1 MTNSVY
7 EKDYDPDFKSV
18 TPNATPVASKAT
30 KAKSKDKLF
39 PVKLLRNYRPA
50 GKFKVVDVDEKG
62 VETMRDPIGDQESEN
77 QLATG
82 DYAKVFKKTKI
93 YLDVEEAKVAIDRKI
108 AERADE
114 IAI

>member
-1 MTNSVY
+1 MNNSVY
-7 EKDYDPDFKSV
+7 EKDYQPDFKAEAAEEV
-18 TPNATPVASKAT
+18 DKAP
-30 KAKSKDKLF
+30 KAKAKPKAKLF
-39 PVKLLRNYRPA
+39 PVKLLRNYRPG
-50 GKFKVVDVDEKG
+50 GKFQVVDVDEKG
-62 VETMRDPIGDQESEN
+62 IETMRDPIGNQESEG

-93 YLDVEEAKVAIDRKI
+93 YLEVDEAKVAIDRKI